1 MNLFAHSADA
11 NDRMYQAIDEM
22 LRHAIEVGTM
32 EYVHGVGIRLAHLMK
47 ETHSD
52 GMTLIRKIK
61 RVLDPNNIMN
71 PGKLSL

>member
-1 MNLFAHSADA
+1 
-11 NDRMYQAIDEM
+11 M